1 MASLDVQRAA
11 AQLAPSGTLRVAIN
25 MRNDLLVSHRTPD
38 GGPKGLA
45 PSIAAAFAERL
56 NVPLALVPYATPG
69 ELNASSSEDAW
80 DMAMIGAD
88 PARAQYVDFTA
99 PYCEIE
105 ATYAV
110 PESSSLQTVEE
121 VDASGTRI
129 AVCAKAAYDLWLER
143 NIKNATVE
151 RIEGHGPTYEHFV
164 SQKLEAIAGLKWKLT
179 ADQAKHLPGCR
190 LLPGKFMSVEQAACT
205 KKGREE
211 GFLLLASF
219 IEEVKA
225 SGQVLSW
232 MQEFGVADRL
242 TVAAPAA

>member
-1 MASLDVQRAA
+1 
-11 AQLAPSGTLRVAIN
+11 

-45 PSIAAAFAERL
+45 PSVAAAFAERL
-56 NVPLALVPYATPG
+56 SVPLTLVPYATPG
-69 ELNASSSEDAW
+69 ELAASASEDSW
-80 DMAMIGAD
+80 DVAMLGSD

-110 PESSSLQTVEE
+110 PDASPIQSVEE
-121 VDASGTRI
+121 VDTSGTRI

-143 NIKNATVE
+143 NIKQATVE
-151 RIEGHGPTYEHFV
+151 RIEGHEPTYEHFM
-164 SQKLEAIAGLKWKLT
+164 SQKLEAIAGLRWKLGK
-179 ADQAKHLPGCR
+179 DQEKHLPGCR
-190 LLPGKFMSVEQAACT
+190 LLPGRFMSVEQAACA

-211 GFLLLASF
+211 GFRLLSEF

-225 SGQVLSW
+225 NGQVLAW
-232 MQEFGVADRL
+232 MQEFGVDDRL
-242 TVAAPAA
+242 IVAAPAA